1 MLAGWGQ
8 RIGGYRFDTITTGYR
23 VGCNWGSLDD
33 TGHKQD
39 KAHDEK
45 LPDWKIQTQVFLIC
59 SLTLSMPKH
68 ATECCALSWGERRT
82 RGHGKPRWL

>member
-8 RIGGYRFDTITTGYR
+8 KMGGYRFDTITTGYR

-39 KAHDEK
+39 KAHDK
-45 LPDWKIQTQVFLIC
+45 SCQTGKSDTSIFDLF
-59 SLTLSMPKH
+59 PNPFH
-68 ATECCALSWGERRT
+68 AQAC
-82 RGHGKPRWL
+82 H

>member
-33 TGHKQD
+33 TGYKQD
-39 KAHDEK
+39 KAHDKK
-45 LPDWKIQTQVFLIC
+45 LPDWKIRH
-59 SLTLSMPKH
+59 KH
-68 ATECCALSWGERRT
+68 F
-82 RGHGKPRWL
+82 